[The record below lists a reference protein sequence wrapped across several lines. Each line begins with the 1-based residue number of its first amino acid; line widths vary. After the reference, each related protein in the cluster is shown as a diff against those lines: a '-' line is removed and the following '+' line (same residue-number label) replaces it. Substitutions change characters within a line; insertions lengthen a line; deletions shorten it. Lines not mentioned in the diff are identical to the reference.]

1 MLAAHDRV
9 AGEWDAVVCGGG
21 TAGSLVAARLVEAGR
36 RVLLLEAG
44 PDYGHLDAGRWPA
57 DLLDSATIPESH
69 DWGYTSGP
77 ELPGR
82 SLPYERARVIGGC
95 SAHNGCTVSWGHRAD
110 YDAWNLPGWSGAE
123 LLPLFAEVSRR
134 MRTRSF
140 TDAELAPMHRG
151 FIEAGAAAGLPHV
164 DDMAT
169 LDGVPGVGAEP
180 SNSPDGVRWNAA
192 LAYLDPVRG
201 DPALDVRGNT
211 TVDRVL
217 VERGRTAGV
226 RAIAAG
232 GSAFE
237 ARAGLVVLTG
247 GAYGTPAML
256 LRSGIG
262 PGADL
267 RGLGI
272 DVVCDN
278 PGVGAGLHDHPGFE
292 LYHTAT
298 AELERRNAAFAAG
311 GMAVPD
317 EQGFAKAASSLCS
330 GAPFD
335 LHVFPAVA
343 MHERRPSVYIACVTP
358 RSRGRITL
366 SSCDPEAPPR
376 INHGL
381 LTDPAGH
388 DQKVLVEGVAI
399 AREITA
405 RTVLAELLGA
415 EVEPGPRAEPAAA
428 IRAGVVHYWHP
439 VGSCALGS
447 ACDERGRVYGVEGL
461 VVADA
466 SLFPQTPR
474 ATTNVPTLVAAA
486 RVAEWIVAGPG

>member
-1 MLAAHDRV
+1 VSGDVAAR
-9 AGEWDAVVCGGG
+9 EWDAVVCGGG
-21 TAGSLVAARLVEAGR
+21 TAGSLVAARLVGAGQ

-44 PDYGHLDAGRWPA
+44 PDYGHLDEGRWPA
-57 DLLDSATIPESH
+57 DLLDSSTIPASH

-123 LLPLFAEVSRR
+123 LLPLFKEASRR

-140 TDAELAPMHRG
+140 ADEELTPMHRG
-151 FIEAGAAAGLPHV
+151 FIEAGAALGLPRV

-180 SNSPDGVRWNAA
+180 SNSPGGVRWNAA

-201 DPALDVRGNT
+201 DPALSVRGDT

-217 VERGRTAGV
+217 VERGRAVGV
-226 RAIAAG
+226 CAIGADGA
-232 GSAFE
+232 AFE
-237 ARAGLVVLTG
+237 ARAGLVVLTA
-247 GAYGTPAML
+247 GAYGTPLVL

-262 PGADL
+262 PADDL
-267 RGLGI
+267 RALGI
-272 DVVCDN
+272 DVVADN
-278 PGVGAGLHDHPGFE
+278 AGVGAGLHDHPGFE
-292 LYHTAT
+292 LFHAAT
-298 AELERRNAAFAAG
+298 AELERRNAAFAVG
-311 GMAVPD
+311 GMPLPD
-317 EQGFAKAASSLCS
+317 EQGFAKAASSHCS

-335 LHVFPAVA
+335 LHLFPALA
-343 MHERRPSVYIACVTP
+343 MHERRPSIYIACVAP
-358 RSRGRITL
+358 RSRGRISL
-366 SSCDPEAPPR
+366 SSRDPSATPQ
-376 INHGL
+376 IDHGL
-381 LTDPAGH
+381 LADPDGH
-388 DQKVLVEGVAI
+388 DLLVLAEGVSL

-405 RTVLAELLGA
+405 RPELAELLG
-415 EVEPGPRAEPAAA
+415 EEIEPGIRPDPIAA
-428 IRAGVVHYWHP
+428 IRAGVIHYWHP
-439 VGSCALGS
+439 VGSCALGV
-447 ACDERGRVYGVEGL
+447 ACDERGRVHGLDGL

-474 ATTNVPTLVAAA
+474 ATTNIPTLVAAA
-486 RVAEWIVAGPG
+486 RVAEWLSRR

>member
-1 MLAAHDRV
+1 
-9 AGEWDAVVCGGG
+9 
-21 TAGSLVAARLVEAGR
+21 
-36 RVLLLEAG
+36 
-44 PDYGHLDAGRWPA
+44 
-57 DLLDSATIPESH
+57 
-69 DWGYTSGP
+69 
-77 ELPGR
+77 
-82 SLPYERARVIGGC
+82 
-95 SAHNGCTVSWGHRAD
+95 
-110 YDAWNLPGWSGAE
+110 
-123 LLPLFAEVSRR
+123 
-134 MRTRSF
+134 
-140 TDAELAPMHRG
+140 MHRG
-151 FIEAGAAAGLPHV
+151 FIDAGAAAGLPRV

-169 LDGVPGVGAEP
+169 LEGVPGVGAEP

-201 DPALDVRGNT
+201 DPALDVRGDT
-211 TVDRVL
+211 IVDRVL
-217 VERGRTAGV
+217 VAHGRAAGV
-226 RAIAAG
+226 HAIAAD

-262 PGADL
+262 PGDDL

-278 PGVGAGLHDHPGFE
+278 AGVGAGLHDHPGFE
-292 LYHTAT
+292 LFHTAT
-298 AELERRNAAFAAG
+298 PELERRNAAFAAS

-317 EQGFAKAASSLCS
+317 EQGFAKAASSHCS

-335 LHVFPAVA
+335 LHLFPAVA

-358 RSRGRITL
+358 RSRGRVSL
-366 SSCDPEAPPR
+366 SGRDPAAPPL
-376 INHGL
+376 IDHGL

-388 DQKVLVEGVAI
+388 DLMVLVEGVAI

-405 RTVLAELLGA
+405 RPELAGLLGD
-415 EVEPGPRAEPAAA
+415 EVEPGTGADPAAA

-447 ACDERGRVYGVEGL
+447 ACDERGRVHGVEGL